1 MGVKNDILQI
11 EDWEVDEFFVGA
23 TIRHSKMNFRWDFLT
38 IYGPANHDLSE
49 EFILSLSRRCENA
62 NLPLVIGGDF
72 NLIRTLDD
80 KSTKTGSEKL
90 MKLFNDFIEKFDLR
104 DLHRG
109 GGKFTW
115 TNKQTNPIQS
125 NIDRVLVSTEW
136 EEKYPMATLSALTR
150 IGSDHT
156 PLLLDDEE
164 QRIQRQRQ
172 FFFEKQW
179 CKEDNFLQVIESKW
193 NSVKER

>member
-1 MGVKNDILQI
+1 MIFLRSSFFPFP
-11 EDWEVDEFFVGA
+11 EDV
-23 TIRHSKMNFRWDFLT
+23 RM
-38 IYGPANHDLSE
+38 PANI
-49 EFILSLSRRCENA
+49 FSLE
-62 NLPLVIGGDF
+62 VIF

-125 NIDRVLVSTEW
+125 NIDRVLISTEW
-136 EEKYPMATLSALTR
+136 EEKYPMATLSAMTR

-164 QRIQRQRQ
+164 QRIQRQR
-172 FFFEKQW
+172 
-179 CKEDNFLQVIESKW
+179 
-193 NSVKER
+193 